1 MYGVVIAAVFGI
13 GPLIIDLQLRSPY
26 SRGIDRRRRGSAS
39 DIFHAPESGQELLEL
54 RLSFADAW
62 AVEICIDDELVIDD
76 FEVVFEFAGWHI
88 EVGCF
93 EQLAFLELWR
103 FDADE
108 ECAIAQFIEESE
120 LRFGIGSS
128 A

>member
-1 MYGVVIAAVFGI
+1 MRTLTSEVNLSNVIVDIELTFKLVV
-13 GPLIIDLQLRSPY
+13 S
-26 SRGIDRRRRGSAS
+26 
-39 DIFHAPESGQELLEL
+39 QELLEL

-62 AVEICIDDELVIDD
+62 AVEICIDDELVVDD

-88 EVGCF
+88 EVGRF

-108 ECAIAQFIEESE
+108 ECAIAQFIEKSE